1 VPPPGWDPGSGHPR
15 GLVDRSGDDAAS
27 HTRAVRHKTRQAK
40 LHTLEMADAA
50 RDVRAP
56 LS

>member
-1 VPPPGWDPGSGHPR
+1 
-15 GLVDRSGDDAAS
+15 LVDRSGDDAAS